1 MEGIKVYIIWKETL
15 NAFGQFGLLGYILQS
30 DEELMDKNVTQVWA
44 DDRQIIM
51 WTLGCVW

>member
-30 DEELMDKNVTQVWA
+30 DEELMDKNVTQV
-44 DDRQIIM
+44 
-51 WTLGCVW
+51 